1 MESQPLYLRL
11 ANHYR
16 RAIQNGVLAP
26 DQRMPSVRTLV
37 RTHHVSLSTALQA
50 CRLLE
55 DDGLIEA
62 RPRSGY
68 FVLKPRRNGIP
79 PVAEPDI
86 RQALGAAQ
94 YVGIH
99 DRVSDFIAKC
109 EAHPVSANFA
119 LAAAVPRLPMEELK
133 QAMIRALRQSPQM
146 LVSPVPPQGIP
157 NCARCWPAARW
168 PTASTPAPMMSSSR
182 MAASRR

>member
-79 PVAEPDI
+79 PVAS
-86 RQALGAAQ
+86 RTSGRRWA
-94 YVGIH
+94 
-99 DRVSDFIAKC
+99 
-109 EAHPVSANFA
+109 
-119 LAAAVPRLPMEELK
+119 PRT
-133 QAMIRALRQSPQM
+133 
-146 LVSPVPPQGIP
+146 
-157 NCARCWPAARW
+157 W
-168 PTASTPAPMMSSSR
+168 ASTTVSLTSSPNARPILSAPTSR
-182 MAASRR
+182 WRRPCQDPWKS

>member
-68 FVLKPRRNGIP
+68 FVLKPGATAYRRWPSRTSGRRWAP
-79 PVAEPDI
+79 PVRGHPTVSLTSSPNARPI
-86 RQALGAAQ
+86 LSAPTSRWRRPCQA
-94 YVGIH
+94 YPWK
-99 DRVSDFIAKC
+99 S
-109 EAHPVSANFA
+109 
-119 LAAAVPRLPMEELK
+119 
-133 QAMIRALRQSPQM
+133 
-146 LVSPVPPQGIP
+146 
-157 NCARCWPAARW
+157 
-168 PTASTPAPMMSSSR
+168 
-182 MAASRR
+182 

>member
-1 MESQPLYLRL
+1 MDPQPLYLRL

-16 RAIQNGVLAP
+16 RAIQTGVLAP

-68 FVLKPRRNGIP
+68 FVLKPRRNSIP
-79 PVAEPDI
+79 PVNEPDI
-86 RQALGAAQ
+86 RQALGTAQ

-99 DRVSDFIAKC
+99 DRVSDFIAC
-109 EAHPVSANFA
+109 F
-119 LAAAVPRLPMEELK
+119 R
-133 QAMIRALRQSPQM
+133 
-146 LVSPVPPQGIP
+146 
-157 NCARCWPAARW
+157 
-168 PTASTPAPMMSSSR
+168 SSIG
-182 MAASRR
+182 

>member
-86 RQALGAAQ
+86 RQALA
-94 YVGIH
+94 
-99 DRVSDFIAKC
+99 
-109 EAHPVSANFA
+109 
-119 LAAAVPRLPMEELK
+119 
-133 QAMIRALRQSPQM
+133 
-146 LVSPVPPQGIP
+146 PPST
-157 NCARCWPAARW
+157 W
-168 PTASTPAPMMSSSR
+168 ASTTVSLTSSPNARPILSAPTSR
-182 MAASRR
+182 WRRPCPRPTPWKS

>member
-79 PVAEPDI
+79 PVAS
-86 RQALGAAQ
+86 RTSGRRWA
-94 YVGIH
+94 
-99 DRVSDFIAKC
+99 
-109 EAHPVSANFA
+109 
-119 LAAAVPRLPMEELK
+119 
-133 QAMIRALRQSPQM
+133 
-146 LVSPVPPQGIP
+146 PPST
-157 NCARCWPAARW
+157 W
-168 PTASTPAPMMSSSR
+168 ASTTVSLTSSPNARPILSAPTSR
-182 MAASRR
+182 WRRPCPRPTPWKS

>member
-1 MESQPLYLRL
+1 MIGAWNRNRSISAWP
-11 ANHYR
+11 NYR

-79 PVAEPDI
+79 PVAG
-86 RQALGAAQ
+86 RTSGRRWA
-94 YVGIH
+94 
-99 DRVSDFIAKC
+99 
-109 EAHPVSANFA
+109 
-119 LAAAVPRLPMEELK
+119 
-133 QAMIRALRQSPQM
+133 
-146 LVSPVPPQGIP
+146 PPSTW
-157 NCARCWPAARW
+157 AST
-168 PTASTPAPMMSSSR
+168 TASLTSSPNARPILSAPTSRGRPRPTPWKS
-182 MAASRR
+182 